1 MQPVPSIETSAPGR
15 TAFPVRAWLL
25 LVVAASSVPLILF
38 TCWLA
43 YLDYHRLRE
52 ATISQLSNVSRALIQ
67 VLDGQ
72 LFAHRD
78 MLRALAESEA
88 LQSGD
93 LRKFDER
100 ARSYLAALPPG
111 SSILLADPLGQ
122 QLVNTNA
129 PFGTV
134 LPRATDVGSVRKVAE
149 TGDAS
154 ISDLFLGAVSRK
166 PLIGIFVPVR
176 RDGALVYV
184 LGLGI
189 PPDSLTAILNFQNL
203 PADSIAGILDRSG
216 IIVSRTVDPER
227 WIGQKPAPQLTQG
240 LANSSEGTA
249 EGPTV
254 DGMNVITTWVRS
266 PITGWT
272 VAIGQSKASLLRPLL
287 NNYLTIAMAGVAA
300 LLCGFSIAA
309 LLARRIATSM
319 SALRDRAAAVG
330 MGQDPGFS
338 HTEIAEVDQVG
349 RALSD
354 AWKLLSERAR
364 QRDAAEDHQRLLMAE
379 IDHRVKNILASVQAI
394 ANRSLPPSRESK
406 SFSDRLLALARVHT
420 LLAQT
425 RWRGT
430 SLRTLIAATL
440 DAYRAGEDQV
450 VMQVDDVLLRPSAA
464 QALGLIFNELTTNAG
479 KYGALS
485 DPSGRLVVEGRVMDE
500 GKQVFLHWVEWA
512 ARPIQSPGPKGF
524 GSLLIER
531 LVRELGGRVDM
542 VYRDTGLEC
551 RIGFPLAEPETRL
564 VPEPVEV
571 QHDAAPVRR
580 NNLRILVVEDS
591 ALAAMELCQTIS
603 DAGFVVVGPAGSIP
617 EALALAERKDLSA
630 AVLDVNLHG
639 EPVFPVADALRK
651 RKVPIVFVTGYGD
664 QYVFPQDLR
673 DARRL
678 TKPVQAD
685 QLLDAI
691 SATIVNSSPL
701 REAAQ

>member
-1 MQPVPSIETSAPGR
+1 MQPTPSVETSAGR
-15 TAFPVRAWLL
+15 TGFPVRTWLL
-25 LVVAASSVPLILF
+25 LVVIASSVPLLLF

-43 YLDYHRLRE
+43 YIDYQRLRD
-52 ATISQLSNVSRALIQ
+52 ATVSQLSNVSRALVE

-72 LFAHRD
+72 LFAHKD

-88 LQSGD
+88 LQSNA

-100 ARSYLAALPPG
+100 ARTYLVALPPG
-111 SSILLADPLGQ
+111 SSILLADPSGQ
-122 QLVNTNA
+122 QFVNTNA

-134 LPRATDVGSVRKVAE
+134 LPRTTDIASVRKVAE
-149 TGDAS
+149 TGDAT
-154 ISDLFLGAVSRK
+154 ISDLFFGAVSRK

-189 PPDSLTAILNFQNL
+189 PPDSLAAILNVQHL
-203 PADSIAGILDRSG
+203 PADSVAAILDRSG
-216 IIVSRTVDPER
+216 IIASRTVDPQR
-227 WIGQKPAPQLTQG
+227 WVGQKPAPQLVRG
-240 LANSSEGTA
+240 LANSAEGTT
-249 EGPTV
+249 EGPTLDGV
-254 DGMNVITTWVRS
+254 DVITTWVRS
-266 PITGWT
+266 PRTGWT
-272 VAIGQSKASLLRPLL
+272 VAIGQSKASLFRPLL
-287 NNYLTIAMAGVAA
+287 NNYLVIAAAGVAA
-300 LLCGFSIAA
+300 LLCGFSITA

-338 HTEIAEVDQVG
+338 HSDIAEVDEVG

-354 AWKLLSERAR
+354 AWKLLSERAK

-394 ANRSLPPSRESK
+394 ASRSLPPSRESK
-406 SFSDRLLALARVHT
+406 SFSDRLFALARVHT

-440 DAYRAGEDQV
+440 DAYRAAEDQV
-450 VMQVDDVLLRPSAA
+450 VMRVDDVLLRPSAA
-464 QALGLIFNELTTNAG
+464 QALGLIFSELTTNAG

-485 DPSGRLVVEGRVMDE
+485 DPAGRLVVEARVVGE

-512 ARPIQSPGPKGF
+512 ARPIQTPGPKGF
-524 GSLLIER
+524 GSVLIER
-531 LVRELGGRVDM
+531 LVQELRGSVDIA
-542 VYRDTGLEC
+542 YRDSGLEC
-551 RIGFPLAEPETRL
+551 RIDFPLAEPKAL
-564 VPEPVEV
+564 SGSEPVEV
-571 QHDAAPVRR
+571 QRDAAPAQSDKP
-580 NNLRILVVEDS
+580 RILLVEDS
-591 ALAAMELCQTIS
+591 ALAAMELCQLIS
-603 DAGFVVVGPAGSIP
+603 DAGFVPVGPAGSVP
-617 EALALAERKDLSA
+617 EALALARSEDFSA

-639 EPVFPVADALRK
+639 KPVFPVADALRE
-651 RKVPIVFVTGYGD
+651 RGVPIVFVTGYGD
-664 QYVFPQDLR
+664 QYVFPPHLR
-673 DARRL
+673 NARRL

-691 SATIVNSSPL
+691 SATIVNASLL
-701 REAAQ
+701 REAAR